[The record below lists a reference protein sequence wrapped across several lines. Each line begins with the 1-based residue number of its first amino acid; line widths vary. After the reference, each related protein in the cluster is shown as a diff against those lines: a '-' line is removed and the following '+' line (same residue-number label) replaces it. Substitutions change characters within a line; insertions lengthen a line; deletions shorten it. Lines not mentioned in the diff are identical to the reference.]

1 MVLVKFNKDFKD
13 KETEETVLANT
24 EVEYTVKRAEE
35 IVKTIQDQAEKEV
48 RFSEYKDF
56 GFERVKN
63 DERED

>member
-24 EVEYTVKRAEE
+24 DVEYTVKRAEE
-35 IVKTIQDQAEKEV
+35 IVKTIQAQAKKEA

>member
-13 KETEETVLANT
+13 KETEETVLAST

-35 IVKTIQDQAEKEV
+35 IVKTIQAQAEKEV
-48 RFSEYKDF
+48 HFSEYKDF

>member
-13 KETEETVLANT
+13 KETEGTVLANT

-35 IVKTIQDQAEKEV
+35 IVKTIQAQAGKEA

-56 GFERVKN
+56 VFERVKI